1 MLRASLN
8 RTMDSLSP
16 GGNPPNLGDVE
27 NANVSKARR
36 GSVGENPK
44 PLGSGSGFSLI
55 LGALPLAAGCRGMGH
70 HQRSAQN
77 RRQGLCCG
85 PDADGW
91 PNERQL

>member
-55 LGALPLAAGCRGMGH
+55 LGALPLAAGCRGDGAPPTVSSKPAAGSLL
-70 HQRSAQN
+70 RTGC
-77 RRQGLCCG
+77 RRL
-85 PDADGW
+85 A
-91 PNERQL
+91 